1 LSRGDLRSYA
11 FSRHDQPLATW
22 FLIESTPGIFLTV
35 GTDHHPFD
43 RLVGWLDAWLQGG
56 EGRVSCIA
64 QIGPSRAPIHAHW
77 TRYLT
82 HDDMRSLM
90 NKASVV
96 VTHAGAAS
104 VQMAREAGH
113 GPVVVP
119 RRKEFGEAVDNHQL
133 RFSRWLDSKGFAYVA
148 EDELSWRN
156 AIEQVLANQDVVSPG
171 VANPSRES
179 VLRFGKL
186 VDALLLGSN
195 RGFQQR

>member
-1 LSRGDLRSYA
+1 LFPGG
-11 FSRHDQPLATW
+11 
-22 FLIESTPGIFLTV
+22 STPGIFLTV

-43 RLVGWLDAWLQGG
+43 RLVGWLDAWLQEA

-64 QIGPSRAPIHAHW
+64 QIGPSRAPINAHW

-82 HDDMRSLM
+82 QDDVRSLM
-90 NKASVV
+90 NQASVV

-104 VQMAREAGH
+104 VLMARDAGH

-148 EDELSWRN
+148 EEEQSWRN
-156 AIEQVLANQDVVSPG
+156 AIERVLGNQGVGSPR
-171 VANPSRES
+171 VADPSRES
-179 VLRFGKL
+179 VIRFGKL
-186 VDALLLGSN
+186 VDTLLLGSS
-195 RGFQQR
+195 RGFQRR